1 MNKIRERVKEFFIPI
16 LYEWHEAPGVLKN
29 KIYILIGLLLIVI
42 LAGLYAGLKY
52 GAEDFFILSACLS
65 LAFVFKVCVIF
76 RVIMKRNY
84 CSMEGVVLKVKS
96 RLRLGRFYRVTVLQE
111 DGTVETLL
119 IDKNWQVNEGGV
131 IPVLFSARK
140 RESGSIFLSRP
151 FFRRGGIRKMR
162 ISILYIDENI

>member
-29 KIYILIGLLLIVI
+29 KIYILIGLLIIVF

-52 GAEDFFILSACLS
+52 GAEDFLILSACLS
-65 LAFVFKVCVIF
+65 LAVGFKVFGIF

-84 CSMEGVVLKVKS
+84 CSMEGVILKVKS

-119 IDKNWQVNEGGV
+119 LDKNWRVNEDGSY
-131 IPVLFSARK
+131 LF
-140 RESGSIFLSRP
+140 
-151 FFRRGGIRKMR
+151 FFRPGSGNLGTFFYSDSFLGVEEVEKC
-162 ISILYIDENI
+162 E